1 MDCLGG
7 GDAVGGHTHV
17 LTKVPGAGGHVPH
30 VQRDPMRTCSCGF
43 IFLRH
48 LLMDVPPSL
57 DIVRLGAEVRRR
69 RGSLYQRTEA
79 GDTEVTEHRR
89 LTSSQEPVTRH
100 NSWTLTTGGSAAGKQ
115 RFSED
120 CCIKCC

>member
-1 MDCLGG
+1 MF
-7 GDAVGGHTHV
+7 
-17 LTKVPGAGGHVPH
+17 
-30 VQRDPMRTCSCGF
+30 MRF
-43 IFLRH
+43 HIFATFT
-48 LLMDVPPSL
+48 DVPPSL